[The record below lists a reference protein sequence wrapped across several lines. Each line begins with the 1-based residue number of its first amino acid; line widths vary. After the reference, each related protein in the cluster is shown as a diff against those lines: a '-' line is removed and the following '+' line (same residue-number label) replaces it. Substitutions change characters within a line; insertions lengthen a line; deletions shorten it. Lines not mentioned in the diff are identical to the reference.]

1 MAGSLLNTN
10 NIVPQCEFLDPLTKR
25 PARPW
30 LFWLQN
36 PSIVELNLANP
47 LPVKSGGTGNF
58 AIPTNG
64 QLLIGNG
71 SGYAIHTLSTGNGIS
86 VTNGAGTI
94 TLANTGVLSFSAG
107 GTGFS
112 PSSATTGNITLDGT
126 LATTHGGTGLT
137 SYVVGDMLYASGS
150 NVLAKLAKPSVKSL
164 LYMDGTGAPVWQNS
178 VEGGT
183 F

>member
-1 MAGSLLNTN
+1 MAGSLVNSN
-10 NIVPQCEFLDPLTKR
+10 NVVPQCEFLDPLTKR

-36 PSIVELNLANP
+36 PSIVGLNLANP
-47 LPVKSGGTGNF
+47 LSISSGGTGVS
-58 AIPTNG
+58 AVPTNG

-71 SGYAIHTLSTGNGIS
+71 TGYKLNTLSTGNGIS
-86 VTNGAGTI
+86 VTNGFGTI
-94 TLANTGVLSFSAG
+94 TVANTGVLSFSAG
-107 GTGFS
+107 ATGFS
-112 PSSATTGNITLDGT
+112 PSSATTGNVTLDGT

-137 SYVVGDMLYASGS
+137 SYVTGDTLYASAT
-150 NVLAKLAKPSVKSL
+150 NTLAKLAKPSVKSL
-164 LYMDGTGAPVWQNS
+164 LYMDGTGTPFWQDS